1 MSRFN
6 IKNSKWKIHHI
17 STRHGRADLE
27 SAPKRSRT
35 SATTFSTDRTNG
47 TYRKYNNGDGGLAWK
62 CSIAMRSSYHLPCSM
77 MTERSPPKIRIFRAF
92 YENMDEMLQE
102 ITWDYN
108 GKYCK
113 MFENERVTD
122 VTNVT
127 TIFRPK
133 TQKRLFWIE
142 GGFCR
147 ARHSCYDWSAWWAI
161 SPSITNA
168 MQGIPISIG
177 LHLLGKIRHRWKQN
191 HGSGTK
197 VQILPNRQIKK
208 VPLERSDFLRMQE
221 NLRFL
226 ESSRR

>member
-1 MSRFN
+1 
-6 IKNSKWKIHHI
+6 
-17 STRHGRADLE
+17 
-27 SAPKRSRT
+27 
-35 SATTFSTDRTNG
+35 
-47 TYRKYNNGDGGLAWK
+47 
-62 CSIAMRSSYHLPCSM
+62 M
-77 MTERSPPKIRIFRAF
+77 MTERSPSKIRIFRAF
-92 YENMDEMLQE
+92 YENIDEMLQE

-113 MFENERVTD
+113 MSENERVTD

-197 VQILPNRQIKK
+197 VQILPNGKIKK
-208 VPLERSDFLRMQE
+208 SSAGAKRFSENARKLAFLGNTIGKQDRV
-221 NLRFL
+221 LASHKLFIVRF
-226 ESSRR
+226 RWDKV